1 MFFKFDNKTES
12 AIWFFKKNLSL
23 VEVSDEENCWAK
35 DLSPLRAKE
44 YLIARGY
51 LRKSLSN
58 LLEMDA
64 LNVPLQAPPGK
75 PPLLENGL
83 GFVSISH
90 CKDALILGWS
100 KEKIG
105 LDIEISN
112 RVLNYQLIIEKFFF
126 DNEIKILSEYEIN
139 KSNKLALK
147 MWVLKE
153 AAIKWQ
159 NGNLYKDLY
168 NWQIKDNLLLNKLTG
183 TKLDY
188 FLINHKSWI
197 IGIVLRKDSNTKNP
211 IICIN

>member
-1 MFFKFDNKTES
+1 M
-12 AIWFFKKNLSL
+12 

-83 GFVSISH
+83 GFVGISH

-105 LDIEISN
+105 LDIEI
-112 RVLNYQLIIEKFFF
+112 
-126 DNEIKILSEYEIN
+126 
-139 KSNKLALK
+139 
-147 MWVLKE
+147 
-153 AAIKWQ
+153 
-159 NGNLYKDLY
+159 
-168 NWQIKDNLLLNKLTG
+168 
-183 TKLDY
+183 
-188 FLINHKSWI
+188 
-197 IGIVLRKDSNTKNP
+197 
-211 IICIN
+211 